1 MRNVIL
7 QSATDACGNSS
18 RVIMTLQLTLKMRM
32 LLSASAYAPRR
43 AHACKRG
50 ARAIECRRGRGR
62 AGSGGEEE
70 EEEEEEGESDRE
82 RTDRFVQ

>member
-1 MRNVIL
+1 MREQQPRDNDVSI
-7 QSATDACGNSS
+7 DAENAYVTV
-18 RVIMTLQLTLKMRM
+18 RV
-32 LLSASAYAPRR
+32 SAYAPRR
-43 AHACKRG
+43 AHACKRE

-62 AGSGGEEE
+62 AGSGGGGG